1 MTVLDCLIGLERCET
16 KPPWSLQ
23 SGRLG
28 ILMNRSS
35 VDRDLRFAYETLE
48 RAFPRRLKSIFTPQ
62 HGLWSDAQANMIET
76 PSSVHTQLGIPIH
89 SLYSDTRRPTPEMMQ
104 GIDTLVVDLQ
114 DAGTRI
120 YTFIWTMLEC
130 MRACESSGVNMVVLD
145 RPNPVGGQIIE
156 GPVLDPGYRSFVGDH
171 SIPMRHGLTMGEI
184 ARLFH
189 TELGFNVQ
197 LDVVEMSQWKPS
209 STFDELGRPWLP
221 PSPNL
226 PTIATTLV
234 YVGQVL
240 LEGTSLSEGRG
251 TTTPFELMGSP
262 ELPAIEL
269 AALLNGLDC
278 PGVRFLP
285 TSFQPTFDK
294 FAGRDCGGVSIHC
307 TSKNDYRPFR
317 STIESLVTIQTH
329 WPAALDWLDPP
340 YEYELEKAPIDILYG
355 GPKLRIGKGTVSE
368 LSYVDV
374 HQWRERVDGSLLYPR
389 GPFSA

>member
-1 MTVLDCLIGLERCET
+1 
-16 KPPWSLQ
+16 
-23 SGRLG
+23 
-28 ILMNRSS
+28 MNRSS
-35 VDRDLRFAYETLE
+35 VNLDLQFAYEALE
-48 RAFPRRLKSIFTPQ
+48 QAFPRRLKSIFTPQ

-76 PSSVHTQLGIPIH
+76 PSSVHAQLGIPIH

-120 YTFIWTMLEC
+120 YTFIWTMLAC

-156 GPVLDPGYRSFVGDH
+156 GPVLEPEYRSFVGDH
-171 SIPMRHGLTMGEI
+171 SIPMRHGLTMGEV

-189 TELGFNVQ
+189 AELGLNHQ
-197 LDVVEMSQWKPS
+197 LDVVEMSQWDPS
-209 STFDELGRPWLP
+209 ITFSELGRPWLP

-226 PTIATTLV
+226 PTISTTLV

-262 ELPAIEL
+262 KLPAIEL
-269 AALLNGLDC
+269 ATVLNAIDC

-285 TSFQPTFDK
+285 TSFRPTFDK
-294 FAGRDCGGVSIHC
+294 FEGQDCGGVSIHC
-307 TSKNDYRPFR
+307 TSQTDYRPFQAA
-317 STIESLVTIQTH
+317 IEALFAIRDH
-329 WPAALDWLDPP
+329 WSDTCEWLAPP
-340 YEYELEKAPIDILYG
+340 YEYELEKPPIDILYG
-355 GPKLRIGKGTVSE
+355 SSKLRTGEGSVSE
-368 LSYVDV
+368 LSFVDV
-374 HQWRERVDGSLLYPR
+374 DRWRERVDGALLYPR
-389 GPFSA
+389 GPFIA